1 MNRPRLSSEHCAG
14 LFVTIDGPSGV
25 GKTMTITHLAQLL
38 KVDNTTVHV
47 TAEPSRGPIG
57 RLARD
62 LTDTVTGPAL
72 ACLYAADRY
81 HHLQTEIRPHLD
93 VGHVVLCDRYVP
105 SALVMQRLDGLE
117 LSFLWNLNSL
127 ADTPNLSIILTADPD
142 IIAARLAARGTHN
155 RLQRQRD
162 STTSEVRFFQEANKH
177 LDQAG
182 YRTVRIDTGEQ
193 PPRAA
198 AVRIRQAIRRQLEQ
212 AAARPFPDLREPALG
227 AHEHS
232 KPQPETLAEGRAT
245 NR

>member
-1 MNRPRLSSEHCAG
+1 MNRPRPSSENRAG

-25 GKTMTITHLAQLL
+25 GKTTTITHLAQLL
-38 KVDNTTVHV
+38 KADNTAVHL
-47 TAEPSRGPIG
+47 TAEPSHGPIG

-93 VGHVVLCDRYVP
+93 VGHLVLCDRYVP

-117 LSFLWNLNSL
+117 LGFLWNLNSF

-142 IIAARLAARGTHN
+142 VIAARLAARGTHN
-155 RLQRQRD
+155 RLQRQTD
-162 STTSEVRFFQEANKH
+162 STTSEVRFFREAHKH
-177 LDQAG
+177 LNQAG
-182 YRTVRIDTGEQ
+182 YRIVGIDTGEQ

-198 AVRIRQAIRRQLEQ
+198 AVQIRQAIRRHLGQ
-212 AAARPFPDLREPALG
+212 AAASPLPDLLQPALG
-227 AHEHS
+227 SHERS
-232 KPQPETLAEGRAT
+232 EP
-245 NR
+245 